1 MTITSITRI
10 KVQHNLTEGALDLLI
25 KEKVCAPQINCR
37 TQLAHVGRNW
47 DTRFVR
53 EGSTP
58 QETVLR
64 HVWDE
69 S

>member
-1 MTITSITRI
+1 M
-10 KVQHNLTEGALDLLI
+10 DLLI